1 MKFHLPRLGNS
12 PYRLEKPEDVATP
25 RLILFEDR
33 IQANIQQM
41 RALLAAQHLDLSF
54 RNLCPHVK
62 THKSAYI
69 TGLLKNEGISFFK
82 SSLNEV
88 DLLVKCGVDKIFIAY
103 PLLLHDARRLFSW
116 MQENDKIEWFVQI
129 SHPAHVDILKQ
140 TMPATIPALY
150 YYLDID
156 VGMHRTGASPDSA
169 LQLCRYA
176 EKMNGLRFAGIH
188 AYAGHNHSAEA
199 SERQHIAHQSM
210 TDLLWCKNR
219 FTREG
224 INVPS
229 VMIGGTPGFLADLEV
244 LSQANP
250 EMTLFVSPGTWI
262 YSDSDHAGILDNT
275 FEVAALLLA
284 QVVDLPAEGL
294 ATLNIGHKR
303 WSIDQGLPDVF
314 NEADVRIKSFSEE
327 HTVLALPAGK
337 NLNIGDYILM
347 APKHVCST
355 VNLWEYGILVDSEGQ
370 IKQTIQIDA
379 RNR

>member
-1 MKFHLPRLGNS
+1 MKFQLSRLGNR
-12 PYRLEKPEDVATP
+12 PYRLETPEDIATP

-33 IQANIQQM
+33 IQANIRQM

-54 RNLCPHVK
+54 QNLCPHVK

-69 TGLLKNEGISFFK
+69 TGLFKNEGISFFK
-82 SSLNEV
+82 CSLNEV
-88 DLLVKCGVDKIFIAY
+88 DLLVRCGVDKIFIAY
-103 PLLLHDARRLFSW
+103 PLLLHDARRLFSL
-116 MQENDKIEWFVQI
+116 MQENDTIEWFVQI

-140 TMPATIPALY
+140 AMSAVIPALY

-156 VGMHRTGASPDSA
+156 VGMHRTGTSPDFA
-169 LQLCRYA
+169 LQLYRYA
-176 EKMNGLRFAGIH
+176 EKVNGLRFAGIH
-188 AYAGHNHSAEA
+188 AYDGHNHSADP
-199 SERQHIAHQSM
+199 SERQQIAHESM
-210 TDLLWCKNR
+210 ADLLGCKNR
-219 FTREG
+219 ISREG
-224 INVPS
+224 IKVPS
-229 VMIGGTPGFLADLEV
+229 VMVGGTPGFLADLKV

-250 EMTLFVSPGTWI
+250 KTTLFVSPGTWI
-262 YSDSDHAGILDNT
+262 YSDSEHARILDNT

-284 QVVDLPAEGL
+284 QVIDLPKEKL

-314 NEADVRIKSFSEE
+314 SEAGVRITSFSEE

-347 APKHVCST
+347 APRHVCST

-370 IKQTIQIDA
+370 IKQNIQIDA